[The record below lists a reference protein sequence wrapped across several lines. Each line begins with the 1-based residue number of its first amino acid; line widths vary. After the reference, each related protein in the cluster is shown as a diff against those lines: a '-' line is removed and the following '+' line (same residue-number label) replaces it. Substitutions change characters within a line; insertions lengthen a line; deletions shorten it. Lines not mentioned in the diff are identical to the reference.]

1 MTHIINPWQHVGE
14 RVETIS
20 VFSKEKYP
28 KMHLNIEN
36 TLYAYIKGILRSYV
50 YSSTKYKL
58 FIHFKTKRLPR
69 KKNNLNKRK
78 HTYFP
83 FALAKTQTFYNFT
96 HFVVFSFGCRSERQ
110 NIHHQKH
117 ITHIHMEKWKTGDN
131 WFELKKKKKR

>member
-69 KKNNLNKRK
+69 KK
-78 HTYFP
+78 T
-83 FALAKTQTFYNFT
+83 T
-96 HFVVFSFGCRSERQ
+96 
-110 NIHHQKH
+110 
-117 ITHIHMEKWKTGDN
+117 
-131 WFELKKKKKR
+131 